1 MINNELLR
9 LMRSFPNS
17 FMNQNGEFIA
27 HKEANEYFIINNMTD
42 DIEMKYKALEWL
54 SRAAHKGQPFRS
66 AKKNKEFRKF
76 MLSGINNF
84 LGTDFDECQI
94 AIIYQE
100 LGNQVNRPLTMKFV
114 ESNYDFEVLE
124 GEMNRE

>member
-27 HKEANEYFIINNMTD
+27 HQEANEYFIINNMTD
-42 DIEMKYKALEWL
+42 DIEMKYKTLEWL

-66 AKKNKEFRKF
+66 EKKNKEFREF
-76 MLSGINNF
+76 MLSGINKF
-84 LGTDFDECQI
+84 LGTDFDGYQI
-94 AIIYQE
+94 GTIYAE
-100 LGNQVNRPLTMKFV
+100 LGNQVNRPLTIKFV
-114 ESNYDFEVLE
+114 ESGYDFEVLE

>member
-27 HKEANEYFIINNMTD
+27 HQEANEYFIVNNMTD
-42 DIEMKYKALEWL
+42 DIEMKYKTLEWL
-54 SRAAHKGQPFRS
+54 SRAAHKGQPFRN
-66 AKKNKEFRKF
+66 AKKNKEFREF
-76 MLSGINNF
+76 MLSGINKF
-84 LGTDFDECQI
+84 LNTDFDEYQI
-94 AIIYQE
+94 GIIYQE

-114 ESNYDFEVLE
+114 ESGYDFEVLE
-124 GEMNRE
+124 GV

>member
-1 MINNELLR
+1 MINNKLLR
-9 LMRSFPNS
+9 LMSSFPNS
-17 FMNQNGEFIA
+17 FIHQSGEFIA

-42 DIEMKYKALEWL
+42 DIEIEFKTLEWL
-54 SRAAHKGQPFRS
+54 SRSAYKGQPFRNE
-66 AKKNKEFRKF
+66 KKNKEFRRF
-76 MLSGINNF
+76 MLTGINNF

-94 AIIYQE
+94 GIIYQE

-114 ESNYDFEVLE
+114 ESGYDFEVLE